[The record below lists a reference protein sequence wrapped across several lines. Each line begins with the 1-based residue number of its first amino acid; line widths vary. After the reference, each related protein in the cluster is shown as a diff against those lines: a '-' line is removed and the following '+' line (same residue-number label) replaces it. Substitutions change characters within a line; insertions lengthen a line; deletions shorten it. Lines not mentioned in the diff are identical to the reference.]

1 MNTYYTQVNLLYT
14 RTTPMSGIAW
24 YRLLCVSVTNKELL
38 FEYIP
43 WTAACERGRSPRWGW
58 YALRAGCPL
67 VYNNYKQFKQICH
80 VIYEMVIEHKVMC

>member
-14 RTTPMSGIAW
+14 TPMREIAW

-43 WTAACERGRSPRWGW
+43 WTAAYERGRSPRRGL
-58 YALRAGCPL
+58 YALRAGCPW
-67 VYNNYKQFKQICH
+67 VYNNYKQYKQICH
-80 VIYEMVIEHKVMC
+80 VICEMVTEQKVMC